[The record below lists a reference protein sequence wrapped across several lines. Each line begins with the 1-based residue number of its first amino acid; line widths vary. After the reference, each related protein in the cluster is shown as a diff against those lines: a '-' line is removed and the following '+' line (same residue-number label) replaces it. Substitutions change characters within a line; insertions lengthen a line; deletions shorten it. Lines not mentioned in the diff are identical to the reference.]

1 MNRNTHCKIISQRPY
16 YRPGFGCCMTLPGAS
31 LWNYAQSVIVGGCG
45 LLSKRPARYT
55 GSSWPAYYKSA
66 KGITLKAVD
75 NKYYLDFSEFAIGCA
90 LHGYSPKIFRTRSFN
105 KALSAPMTT
114 LLSPY
119 EPKLARQLNLFL
131 GHERS
136 WKFCRGGG
144 EALALAIR
152 YARAVSSSPQ
162 AIVCG
167 YHGWHDWYISSA
179 LSQGDDF
186 GKIFLSGLS
195 TSGIPTKYS
204 GITIPVSLEEPEQL
218 IGAIKANKP
227 GIIVFESA
235 RYELI
240 SKQIVSILNEFQSN
254 GGILIADEV
263 TSGLRFSSKLACFE
277 VGLDPDFIVLGK
289 GLGSGYAISALG
301 VNPRYHNLCQDC
313 FASST
318 HWTEQVGLA
327 AACATIESFSQWDEV
342 YKKLE
347 CIGSS
352 IRSSVI
358 RGLQIS
364 QIDYK
369 INSLSTMISF
379 QLVHPRY
386 SSQEIKA
393 LLGHIMLSEGIL
405 FSTTIYP
412 TLAHQR
418 PAIQK
423 YSRALERSML
433 KLSRLLE
440 QDPHVVVELFRD
452 LGHLENGFS
461 RTQRL

>member
-1 MNRNTHCKIISQRPY
+1 MVS
-16 YRPGFGCCMTLPGAS
+16 PGAS

-45 LLSKRPARYT
+45 LLSKRPTRYT
-55 GSSWPAYYKSA
+55 GSSWPTYYKSA
-66 KGITLKAVD
+66 SGITLKAVD
-75 NKYYLDFSEFAIGCA
+75 NKKYLDFSEFAIGCA
-90 LHGYSPKIFRTRSFN
+90 LHGYSPKIFSSRSFR
-105 KALSAPMTT
+105 KALKSPMTT
-114 LLSPY
+114 LLSLY
-119 EPKLARQLNLFL
+119 EPGLAQQLNLLL
-131 GHERS
+131 GNERS

-152 YARAVSSSPQ
+152 YARAISRSPK

-179 LSQGDDF
+179 LSRGDDL

-195 TSGIPTKYS
+195 TSGIPANYS
-204 GITIPVSLEEPEQL
+204 GTTFPISLELPDQL
-218 IGAIKANKP
+218 ADAINAIKP

-240 SKQIVSILNEFQSN
+240 SREVVDVLEKFQAD
-254 GGILIADEV
+254 GGILVADEV
-263 TSGLRFSSKLACFE
+263 TSGFRFSSKLACFE
-277 VGLDPDFIVLGK
+277 VGLDPDIIVLGK

-301 VNPRYHNLCQDC
+301 INSKYHDSCQDC

-327 AACATIESFSQWDEV
+327 AASTTVESFFQWD
-342 YKKLE
+342 KKYNRLE
-347 CIGSS
+347 RIGSS

-358 RGLQIS
+358 SALKKSR
-364 QIDYK
+364 IDYK

-379 QLVHPRY
+379 QLLHPRY
-386 SSQEIKA
+386 SAQELKA
-393 LLGHIMLSEGIL
+393 LLGHMMLSEGIL

-412 TLAHQR
+412 TLAHHR
-418 PAIQK
+418 PAIRK
-423 YSRALERSML
+423 YARALERSLL
-433 KLSRLLE
+433 KLKHLIDNEPQAVAQLLSN
-440 QDPHVVVELFRD
+440 

-461 RTQRL
+461 RTQKL